1 MPKAKVTRVDRVSQQ
16 EGLEARLGQACRYLR
31 KHKDTVMTA
40 VATKFDVPYYTLRR
54 RYLDLSCP
62 APDAPKKNRFL
73 SRVQEKVLVKWLRLW
88 AAQGTP
94 VSRNGLRLK
103 VEKLVG
109 KKPSMRWVYRFRKR
123 HPELTYAKSS
133 PLDTKRARCFNRTA
147 IGRHFEEFLEMLHKI
162 SPRPVKLRNLYNMDE
177 KGAQMGGG
185 RKSTGLKYFYSRH
198 DRARYKKR
206 SADLELVTIIECV
219 SADGTALDPGFISA
233 GRTSIWSGSLH

>member
-94 VSRNGLRLK
+94 VSRNGLCEIIALGYEARTVLQPNSYWK
-103 VEKLVG
+103 A
-109 KKPSMRWVYRFRKR
+109 FRGV
-123 HPELTYAKSS
+123 L
-133 PLDTKRARCFNRTA
+133 
-147 IGRHFEEFLEMLHKI
+147 G
-162 SPRPVKLRNLYNMDE
+162 DE
-177 KGAQMGGG
+177 MGGG

-219 SADGTALDPGFISA
+219 SADGTALDPGFIFSGKNFDMEWFSA
-233 GRTSIWSGSLH
+233 LRGRRHAWYVSYYFVV